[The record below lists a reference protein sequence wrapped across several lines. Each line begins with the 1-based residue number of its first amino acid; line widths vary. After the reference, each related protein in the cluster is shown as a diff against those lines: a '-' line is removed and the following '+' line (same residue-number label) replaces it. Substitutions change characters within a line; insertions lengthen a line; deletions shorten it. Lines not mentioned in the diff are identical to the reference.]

1 MKIAVIVQCHRL
13 TEALEYS
20 ISKFKDR
27 LDVFVLIHVDG
38 KSDLNDF
45 RHLECS
51 NVVFMSSRVIV
62 NWGSFGQ
69 IKSTL
74 KSFEWLRYNN
84 IEFDYVS
91 VISGDDVLL
100 HSVEDFLGF
109 LHKNRG
115 VEFIGVQKSGNDFYD
130 PSERVFYRYPKFFFN
145 KNINVKRRI
154 FLLIFRFFRIFGFYR
169 NKYFNSLPRC
179 YKGSSWFTIT
189 FDAMMYVLI
198 FLEKNK
204 NYELAYIDSFC
215 ADEVFFQTILVNS
228 SYRGSINRINCL
240 DIDDNEASLRY
251 IDWKSG
257 PDYPRSLD
265 ADDIKNAKEG
275 ALFFARKISDKISR
289 RDLKNILE

>member
-13 TEALEYS
+13 TGALEYS
-20 ISKFKDR
+20 VSKFKDR
-27 LDVFVLIHVDG
+27 SDVFVLIHVDR
-38 KSDLNDF
+38 KSDMNDF
-45 RHLECS
+45 RHLEYS
-51 NVVFMSSRVIV
+51 NVAFVSSRVIV

-74 KSFEWLRYNN
+74 KSFEWLRHNN

-115 VEFIGVQKSGNDFYD
+115 VEFIGVQKSGNKFYD
-130 PSERVFYRYPKFFFN
+130 PSERVLYRYPRFCFN
-145 KNINVKRRI
+145 KNINVKRRVL
-154 FLLIFRFFRIFGFYR
+154 LLIFRVSRFFGFYR
-169 NKYFNSLPRC
+169 NKYFNDLPRC

-189 FDAMMYVLI
+189 SEAMMYVLK

-204 NYELAYIDSFC
+204 NYELAYCDSFC

-228 SYRGSINRINCL
+228 LYRVNINHINCL

-251 IDWKSG
+251 IDWSTG

-265 ADDIKNAKEG
+265 LNDVKCAKEG
-275 ALFFARKISDKISR
+275 TLFFARKISDTISR
-289 RDLKNILE
+289 CDLKNILG